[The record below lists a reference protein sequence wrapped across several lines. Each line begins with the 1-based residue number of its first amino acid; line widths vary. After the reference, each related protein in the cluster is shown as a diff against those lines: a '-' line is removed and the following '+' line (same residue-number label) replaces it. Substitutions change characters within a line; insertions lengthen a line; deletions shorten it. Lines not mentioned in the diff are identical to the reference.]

1 MDVEYFIE
9 NFSFLGNMVTAYKE
23 FNETVT
29 SEQKSTIQSL
39 MTNLR
44 DLGQYNDNHKDIY
57 EKVMRNISLLL
68 NIKYTKTLFRD
79 YCTYLY
85 QWLYLTKKKNK
96 VSDFIIAV
104 LYPASHDKFVLH
116 RGKYECPYFSYD
128 TLFDDPIK
136 IIKLQNFDLD
146 IKNIEKILMDENYS
160 NNLPFKKYICEC
172 VNIFKEMYKGKCPYT
187 EEKDKKRKAICD
199 VLNTFQNTYMSYLY
213 IKDGMKDKIPSL
225 YSAEGELLN
234 TCPSDK
240 PETEPKL
247 VSVTRQPSESAPV
260 SQSEGNSPS
269 VEQTNNPIPFNTT
282 SVVSAMAGIPPFLAL
297 IYKFTPVGNM
307 FRRKNNKSTN
317 VFENLDEEIEK
328 ELFYPRSKYSD
339 RNSSYPTYN
348 VAYGQA

>member
-1 MDVEYFIE
+1 
-9 NFSFLGNMVTAYKE
+9 MVTAYKE

-29 SEQKSTIQSL
+29 DEQRSPIEPL
-39 MTNLR
+39 MTNIR
-44 DLGQYNDNHKDIY
+44 RSGEYNGNHKDIY

-68 NIKYTKTLFRD
+68 NNHYGKTQFRD
-79 YCTYLY
+79 NCIYLY

-96 VSDFIIAV
+96 VSDFMIGV
-104 LYPASHDKFVLH
+104 LYPASHDKFVLPTTTN
-116 RGKYECPYFSYD
+116 KCSYFAYD
-128 TLFDDPIK
+128 TTYEDPIK

-199 VLNTFQNTYMSYLY
+199 VLNTFQNTYMLYLY

-225 YSAEGELLN
+225 YSAEDELLN

-297 IYKFTPVGNM
+297 IYKVIIICT
-307 FRRKNNKSTN
+307 
-317 VFENLDEEIEK
+317 
-328 ELFYPRSKYSD
+328 
-339 RNSSYPTYN
+339 
-348 VAYGQA
+348 